1 MRFSQNRK
9 IFSIDPEKP
18 DLRIIQK
25 AASILKSGGLVI
37 FPTESV
43 YGIAVLYGCE
53 QAVKKLAKIK
63 ERPATQPFTV
73 HISDKKIIAKMSCV
87 IDTNADTL
95 IEKFWPG
102 PLTLVLPLS
111 SGKSKIGF
119 RLPDNKVALRLIH
132 ESGGA
137 ILAPSAN
144 RKSQK
149 SPVNAN
155 EAFKRIGEDVDM
167 VLDAGET
174 LYRNDSTIVDLSENK
189 ITILRHG
196 AIREDEI
203 LKTIREANFG

>member
-1 MRFSQNRK
+1 MQFSQDRK

-25 AASILKSGGLVI
+25 ATSILKSGGLVI

-53 QAVKKLAKIK
+53 QAVKRLAKIK
-63 ERPATQPFTV
+63 ERPPTQPFTV
-73 HISDKKIIAKMSCV
+73 HISDKKTIAEMGCIIDAS
-87 IDTNADTL
+87 ADAL

-102 PLTLVLPLS
+102 PLTLVLPLLS
-111 SGKSKIGF
+111 EKSKIGF
-119 RLPDNKVALRLIH
+119 RLPDNKVAIRLIH

-144 RKSQK
+144 RKAQK
-149 SPVNAN
+149 SPINAN
-155 EAFKRIGEDVDM
+155 EAFSQIGNDVDM
-167 VLDAGET
+167 ILDAGET
-174 LYRNDSTIVDLSENK
+174 LYRNNSTIVDLSENK
-189 ITILRHG
+189 ITLLRHG

-203 LKTIREANFG
+203 LKTIREAEIG